1 MASQSRRQRR
11 AIAKQMGYLGRNE
24 TVSDLLQRTRRS
36 GDFGKQLHTLHLEKV
51 MNDQLEVERTK
62 RKFSEEAEIQLSKF
76 VSTKEEES
84 ALQLNND
91 AFTFLKDDNTSGPEA
106 SPSDLDQEQNN
117 V

>member
-62 RKFSEEAEIQLSKF
+62 RKFSEEAEIELSKF
-76 VSTKEEES
+76 GSTKEES
-84 ALQLNND
+84 ALQLNSE
-91 AFTFLKDDNTSGPEA
+91 AFNFLKDDNTSGPEA
-106 SPSDLDQEQNN
+106 SPSDLGQEQNN

>member
-62 RKFSEEAEIQLSKF
+62 RKFSEEAEIELSKF
-76 VSTKEEES
+76 GYTKEES
-84 ALQLNND
+84 ALQLNSD
-91 AFTFLKDDNTSGPEA
+91 AFTFLKDNNTSGPEA
-106 SPSDLDQEQNN
+106 SPSDLGQEQNN

>member
-51 MNDQLEVERTK
+51 MNDTNRTIQNIYLENGYGAKSLFCT
-62 RKFSEEAEIQLSKF
+62 
-76 VSTKEEES
+76 
-84 ALQLNND
+84 N
-91 AFTFLKDDNTSGPEA
+91 FTILTI
-106 SPSDLDQEQNN
+106 
-117 V
+117 